1 MKTAEELNEL
11 RIEYEALSEKLSA
24 LDEEEL
30 EQVCGGLALG
40 RRFRYWPRHSG
51 EAETVNR
58 NPGELNEEELEQ
70 VTGGLSRVKR
80 ESSRDHIIVERRKRE
95 EFNTPGLKR
104 KRRAEESPEV

>member
-11 RIEYEALSEKLSA
+11 KIEYETMSKKL
-24 LDEEEL
+24 EEL
-30 EQVCGGLALG
+30 D
-40 RRFRYWPRHSG
+40 
-51 EAETVNR
+51 
-58 NPGELNEEELEQ
+58 EEELEQ

-95 EFNTPGLKR
+95 EINTPGLKR

>member
-11 RIEYEALSEKLSA
+11 KIEYETMSKKL
-24 LDEEEL
+24 EEL
-30 EQVCGGLALG
+30 D
-40 RRFRYWPRHSG
+40 
-51 EAETVNR
+51 
-58 NPGELNEEELEQ
+58 EEELEQ

-104 KRRAEESPEV
+104 KRRARNRE

>member
-11 RIEYEALSEKLSA
+11 KIEYETMSKKL
-24 LDEEEL
+24 EEL
-30 EQVCGGLALG
+30 D
-40 RRFRYWPRHSG
+40 
-51 EAETVNR
+51 
-58 NPGELNEEELEQ
+58 EEELEQ

>member
-11 RIEYEALSEKLSA
+11 KIEYEALSEKL
-24 LDEEEL
+24 EEL
-30 EQVCGGLALG
+30 D
-40 RRFRYWPRHSG
+40 
-51 EAETVNR
+51 
-58 NPGELNEEELEQ
+58 EEELEQ

>member
-11 RIEYEALSEKLSA
+11 RIEYETMSKKL
-24 LDEEEL
+24 EEL
-30 EQVCGGLALG
+30 D
-40 RRFRYWPRHSG
+40 
-51 EAETVNR
+51 
-58 NPGELNEEELEQ
+58 EEELEQ

-104 KRRAEESPEV
+104 KRRAEESPEA